1 MLRYFVIFF
10 IKELQMPE
18 PYKLFNRTREHLECI
33 ENETLAP
40 YAVRSKGVS
49 RLYMGNYAPC
59 KRRTEF
65 ERDKD
70 RIIYSLAFKRLME
83 KTQVYVTHEGDH
95 YTNRLSH
102 TLEVA
107 QISRSVAS
115 SLGLNTYL
123 AEAIALGHDLGHTP
137 FGHAVERVLNINL
150 NTEEGFEHNYQS
162 VLVADVLENKKF
174 KNNEAPCGIN
184 LTNYTR
190 YGILHHTEIKP
201 ESTVYAYNEDKISID
216 RSYHSLEAE
225 LVNKIDTIAYLYHDL
240 EDAIKNKTILQ
251 DMKLNDKK
259 QFEDFIKD
267 LNFYTELSCKINC
280 EDFHPITDLWEQYN
294 ANTIL
299 KAMIKDLINGTEKQI
314 VEQNI
319 ASLEDVKKAKSEIAT
334 FDEFSDYFKKF
345 KKEFVKKYIY
355 QSPIAYQMDTKAQMI
370 ANRLFN
376 SFAENP
382 NQLPYR
388 TRNTYQMA
396 KNGELS
402 FKRADSGYD
411 ISPSRVIANY
421 IAGMTDRYALLNYK
435 RMFE

>member
-1 MLRYFVIFF
+1 MIRYIQVLKEYPMLE
-10 IKELQMPE
+10 KQQ
-18 PYKLFNRTREHLECI
+18 LFNRTREDLEDI
-33 ENETLAP
+33 ENDTLAP
-40 YAVRSKGVS
+40 YAVKSKNAN
-49 RLYMGNYAPC
+49 RLYMQNYEPC

-107 QISRSVAS
+107 QISRSIAS

-137 FGHAVERVLNINL
+137 FGHAVEGVLDTNL
-150 NTEEGFEHNYQS
+150 SNEEGFEHNYQS
-162 VLVADVLENKKF
+162 VLVVDTLESKNF

-190 YGILHHTEIKP
+190 YGILHHTKIQPTSK
-201 ESTVYAYNEDKISID
+201 VYTNGNDNIGID
-216 RSYHSLEAE
+216 NRYRSLEAE

-240 EDAIKNKTILQ
+240 EDAIKNKNILQ
-251 DMKLNDKK
+251 DMKLNDNA
-259 QFEDFIKD
+259 QFQDFIKA
-267 LNFYTELSCKINC
+267 LNFYTELSCKING
-280 EDFHPITDLWEQYN
+280 EEFKPIVDLWEDYN

-299 KAMIKDLINGTEKQI
+299 KAMIKDLILGTEKQI
-314 VEQNI
+314 LEQKI
-319 ASLEDVKKAKSEIAT
+319 SSIEDVQRACSEIAT
-334 FDEFSDYFKKF
+334 FDVFNTHFKEFKKD
-345 KKEFVKKYIY
+345 FVGKYIY
-355 QSPIAYQMDTKAQMI
+355 QSPIANQMDTKAKMI
-370 ANRLFN
+370 ADRLFT
-376 SFAENP
+376 SFAGNP
-382 NQLPYR
+382 QQLPYR
-388 TRNTYQMA
+388 TRKLYQMA
-396 KNGELS
+396 KSGELIL
-402 FKRADSGYD
+402 RADSGYD
-411 ISPSRVIANY
+411 ITPSRVIANY